1 MKTFIF
7 TNDDG
12 EVLDCVEAE
21 SHDEA
26 VANAR
31 DGIEYNTCYEEEDEL
46 LNFLSNKQY
55 GKN

>member
-12 EVLDCVEAE
+12 EILDTVQAE
-21 SHDEA
+21 THEEA

-31 DGIEYNTCYEEEDEL
+31 DGIEYNTCYEEESQEEL
-46 LNFLSNKQY
+46 LNFLSNK
-55 GKN
+55 